1 MRSPS
6 AGRLAQIVDARTPI
20 VEPLAIVAISSLLT
34 AWAMQPFVGHALVQ
48 QGSVAQGAAQAA
60 LWLAGVLAPVMA
72 LAKASMAALVCWS
85 GAVYLGERLSLVK
98 LISLFCVAETISALR
113 DLTMLSVLAVRG
125 IDSVRTTADLMVAF
139 GVNAYLRSPSAL
151 ARVAFESW
159 DLFTVAWALLA
170 FWMIRALFR
179 TDRGSAAC
187 LAVMVFAFRTLFA
200 AASLLYR
207 L

>member
-1 MRSPS
+1 MSPAWESSSRRSWAKHQWRQPPGVSPIWIESPLPAQEIANMRSSS

-34 AWAMQPFVGHALVQ
+34 AWDMQPFVGHALVQ

-125 IDSVRTTADLMVAF
+125 IDSVRTTADL
-139 GVNAYLRSPSAL
+139 
-151 ARVAFESW
+151 
-159 DLFTVAWALLA
+159 
-170 FWMIRALFR
+170 
-179 TDRGSAAC
+179 
-187 LAVMVFAFRTLFA
+187 
-200 AASLLYR
+200 
-207 L
+207 

>member
-6 AGRLAQIVDARTPI
+6 AARFVEIVGARRPM
-20 VEPLAIVAISSLLT
+20 VEPLAIVAITSLLT
-34 AWAMQPFVGHALVQ
+34 AWAMQPFVGRALAQ
-48 QGSVAQGAAQAA
+48 HGSVAQGAALAA

-72 LAKASMAALVCWS
+72 LAKASVAALVCWS
-85 GAVYLGERLSLVK
+85 GAVFLGERLSLVK
-98 LISLFCVAETISALR
+98 LMSLFCVAETIAALR
-113 DLTMLSVLAVRG
+113 DLTMLGVLAVRG
-125 IDSVRTTADLMVAF
+125 VENVRTTADLMVAF

-159 DLFTVAWALLA
+159 DVFSVAWALLA
-170 FWMIRALFR
+170 FWMIRAMFR

-187 LAVMVFAFRTLFA
+187 LAALVFAFRTLFA